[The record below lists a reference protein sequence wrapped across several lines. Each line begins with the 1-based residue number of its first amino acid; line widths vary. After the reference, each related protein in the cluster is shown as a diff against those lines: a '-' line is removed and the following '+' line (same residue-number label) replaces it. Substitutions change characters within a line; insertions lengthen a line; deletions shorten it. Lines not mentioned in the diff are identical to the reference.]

1 MAENKAYAAPY
12 WCSERSGRKEPGY
25 RKSEA
30 SRRVGL
36 DATGVHSF
44 WQNHKAQGIGKG
56 TEYIVDPNF
65 YLTPC
70 PCTPSAVFAVGTGL
84 G

>member
-1 MAENKAYAAPY
+1 
-12 WCSERSGRKEPGY
+12 
-25 RKSEA
+25 
-30 SRRVGL
+30 VGL